1 MWISSNFVQTD
12 YTGQK
17 TMNVFINRQY
27 EHLRDDIMRVVAGDY
42 VAVKIYCHKR
52 NVVEKVV
59 MQGGEYVVKTYKRPN
74 FLNRVVY
81 SFLRKSK
88 AERAF
93 LNARRLY
100 GLGVDTPSPV
110 AYVEVYK
117 RGLFSRGYY
126 IAEFVPYRTMRDAFA
141 GVAPE
146 SDDVRLKRDFVN
158 FTLSLHG
165 KGVLPLDF
173 NSGNI
178 FYHYDDVTGEYRFAL
193 TDINRMRFGRRP
205 SVFEVMRSFE
215 QFGVQV
221 DALYKLAVY
230 YCSCTG
236 RDPELSMFAFLYYR
250 LRSRVKHAF
259 KEKLSRYHK

>member
-1 MWISSNFVQTD
+1 MKI
-12 YTGQK
+12 
-17 TMNVFINRQY
+17 FINPQY
-27 EHLRDDIMRVVAGDY
+27 GHLREDIIRVVAGDY
-42 VAVKIYCHKR
+42 VAAKVYCHKR

-59 MQGGEYVVKTYKRPN
+59 MQGREYVVKTYKRPN
-74 FLNRVVY
+74 LLNRVVY
-81 SFLRKSK
+81 TFLRKSK

-93 LNARRLY
+93 LNARCLH

-117 RGLFSRGYY
+117 RWLFSRGYY
-126 IAEFVPYRTMRDAFA
+126 IAEFVPYRTMRDAFV

-165 KGVLPLDF
+165 KNVLPLDF

-178 FYHYDDVTGEYRFAL
+178 FYHYDVAMGEYRFAL

-205 SVFEVMRSFE
+205 SVFEVMCSFE

-230 YCSCTG
+230 YSSYTG
-236 RDPELSMFAFLYYR
+236 RDLELSMFAFLYYR
-250 LRSRVKHAF
+250 LRSRVKRF
-259 KEKLSRYHK
+259 LKGKVR